1 VLDAAQRFPL
11 VIQQHGD
18 KSASERKIEMNRNR
32 GQNLELSKMYLTLLA
47 LPLSTFC
54 CLALFGRFIGPRGC
68 ILLSGFSSISCT
80 LISIVIFYQVALNQS
95 PCHISLALFS

>member
-1 VLDAAQRFPL
+1 
-11 VIQQHGD
+11 
-18 KSASERKIEMNRNR
+18 
-32 GQNLELSKMYLTLLA
+32 MYLTLLA

-80 LISIVIFYQVALNQS
+80 LISIVIFYQVAS
-95 PCHISLALFS
+95 VTCHISLAPFFIVNYTTPTGVLFDTLTAVCLVVTLVSCLVVYLAFLI